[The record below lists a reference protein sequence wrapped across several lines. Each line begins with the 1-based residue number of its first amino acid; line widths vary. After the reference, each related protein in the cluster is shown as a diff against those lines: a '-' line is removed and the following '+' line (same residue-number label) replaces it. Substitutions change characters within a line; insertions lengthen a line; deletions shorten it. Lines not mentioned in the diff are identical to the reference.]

1 MTLEGHSGA
10 VVPGCSNCQT
20 VVDGISEGDY
30 GLRSSASNAMLLRE
44 MGIMMIRKKASI
56 GLALLLCFA
65 GLSPQR
71 QTSAHAA
78 AQAAGQTQAPAAGQ
92 TERPTST
99 PYSGDLSIFE
109 YPDRDKRL
117 QIDRVMDLLG
127 VGQGKVVADIG
138 AGSGWFTV
146 RAAARVGTSGV
157 VYAEDINPK
166 SVDYITQR
174 AVREKLQNVRPVLGL
189 VADTKLPKNSVDA
202 VLILKT
208 YHEFALPIPLMEK
221 LKLSLRPGA
230 KVGIIDRN
238 GNGADHGVMPDV
250 VEREMEQAG
259 FQRIG
264 KYDFTKSDGQD
275 YFLIFAVR

>member
-1 MTLEGHSGA
+1 MNPSNHSVLSGL
-10 VVPGCSNCQT
+10 PCS
-20 VVDGISEGDY
+20 
-30 GLRSSASNAMLLRE
+30 AFKAMLLRE
-44 MGIMMIRKKASI
+44 MGTMTIRKRASM

-65 GLSPQR
+65 GSSTQR
-71 QTSAHAA
+71 QTSAQTTQ
-78 AQAAGQTQAPAAGQ
+78 QAAGQAQGPESGQAK
-92 TERPTST
+92 RPTST

-109 YPDRDKRL
+109 YPDRDKKL
-117 QIDRVMDLLG
+117 HVDRVMDLLG
-127 VGQGKVVADIG
+127 VGPGKAVADIG

-146 RAAARVGTSGV
+146 RAAARVGPSGV

-174 AVREKLQNVRPVLGL
+174 AAREKLGNVRPVLGL
-189 VADTKLPKNSVDA
+189 VADTKLPNNSVDA

-208 YHEFALPIPLMEK
+208 YHEFAQPIPLMEK

-238 GNGADHGVMPDV
+238 GNGTDHGVMPGV

-259 FQRIG
+259 FQRTG
-264 KYDFTKSDGQD
+264 MYDFTKSDGQD
-275 YFLIFAVR
+275 YFLIFAVK

>member
-1 MTLEGHSGA
+1 
-10 VVPGCSNCQT
+10 
-20 VVDGISEGDY
+20 
-30 GLRSSASNAMLLRE
+30 
-44 MGIMMIRKKASI
+44 MMIRNKASM

-65 GLSPQR
+65 GLSTQR
-71 QTSAHAA
+71 QTSAEAA
-78 AQAAGQTQAPAAGQ
+78 AQAVGQTQAPAAGQ
-92 TERPTST
+92 AERPTST

-117 QIDRVMDLLG
+117 HIDRVMDLLG
-127 VGQGKVVADIG
+127 VEQGKVVADIG

-146 RAAARVGTSGV
+146 RAAARVGPSGV

-166 SVDYITQR
+166 SVDYITRR

-208 YHEFALPIPLMEK
+208 YHEFAQPIPLMEK
-221 LKLSLRPGA
+221 LRISLRPGA

-238 GNGADHGVMPDV
+238 GDGTDHGVMPDV
-250 VEREMEQAG
+250 IEREMEQAG

-264 KYDFTKSDGQD
+264 KYDFTKSDGED
-275 YFLIFAVR
+275 YFLIFAAR